1 MTATINSMFP
11 SSAAMMTIDVAMI
24 VATIAICLLCSIK
37 RRLIHRAN
45 AGFGIGLL
53 LAGLFAITS
62 LNAFDIYTMTVL
74 PQRVGKM
81 AAMQEMTAL
90 HLSYSWYVYP
100 TGVLLTVLGIYIC
113 IRAFARQMARL
124 ADTRRAE
131 ENGQIVAD
139 LLRKIAIAA
148 NHADNPDDAIRVCLD
163 EVCAFSGWSVGH
175 AYRFG
180 PDGTG
185 DLISTNLWHMDD
197 PVRCEAFRQLTETT
211 RVSPGSGIA
220 GRVLA
225 SGEPHWTPVISP
237 HGVSQRRKVRIEAG
251 LMCGFAIP
259 VMVGR
264 KVGAV
269 LEFFTDEYVKR
280 DEHLLEVT
288 SQVGVLIGRVIERQR
303 NEQKLLDAKEEAEQ
317 ASRAKSQFLANM
329 SHELRTPL
337 NGINGFSELL
347 AEEVFGPLGNAEY
360 LKFAEAINASGQH
373 LLALINDVL
382 DISKIEAGDTG
393 LSEETFDVTPVIN
406 SCITMV
412 GQRSADSGVELVVD
426 IAEDTLLQL
435 RADKTR
441 IKQVVLNL
449 LSNAVKFT
457 EAGGRITL
465 KAWHNQESGFVLQ
478 VIDTGIGISANDIP
492 KALTRFQQVEN
503 GLNRKHS
510 GTGLGLPLAT
520 SLVEMHGGTLDLQ
533 SQLGVG
539 TTVTVHF
546 PVARTVTRPQLPTFV
561 EPRYRQAG

>member
-1 MTATINSMFP
+1 
-11 SSAAMMTIDVAMI
+11 
-24 VATIAICLLCSIK
+24 
-37 RRLIHRAN
+37 
-45 AGFGIGLL
+45 
-53 LAGLFAITS
+53 
-62 LNAFDIYTMTVL
+62 
-74 PQRVGKM
+74 
-81 AAMQEMTAL
+81 
-90 HLSYSWYVYP
+90 
-100 TGVLLTVLGIYIC
+100 
-113 IRAFARQMARL
+113 
-124 ADTRRAE
+124 
-131 ENGQIVAD
+131 
-139 LLRKIAIAA
+139 
-148 NHADNPDDAIRVCLD
+148 
-163 EVCAFSGWSVGH
+163 
-175 AYRFG
+175 
-180 PDGTG
+180 
-185 DLISTNLWHMDD
+185 
-197 PVRCEAFRQLTETT
+197 
-211 RVSPGSGIA
+211 
-220 GRVLA
+220 
-225 SGEPHWTPVISP
+225 
-237 HGVSQRRKVRIEAG
+237 
-251 LMCGFAIP
+251 
-259 VMVGR
+259 
-264 KVGAV
+264 
-269 LEFFTDEYVKR
+269 
-280 DEHLLEVT
+280 
-288 SQVGVLIGRVIERQR
+288 
-303 NEQKLLDAKEEAEQ
+303 
-317 ASRAKSQFLANM
+317 M